1 MKDPKILSIPIEEEM
16 KSSYLDYAMSVIIGR
31 ALPDV
36 RDGLKPVHRRIL
48 YAMYEMNLLHNRPY
62 KKSAS
67 VVGEVLGKYHPH
79 GDMAVYDALVRMAQD
94 FSMRYPLI
102 DGQGNFGSIDGDA
115 AAAYR
120 YTEAR
125 LSKIAEE
132 LLKDIDKD
140 TVDFGPNFDEK
151 LKEPLVLPS
160 GFPNLL
166 VNGSSGIAVGM
177 ATNIPPHNLSEVIDG
192 IVYLIDNPDAT
203 LEDVMKFIKG
213 PDFPTGGI
221 ILGIDNIKTAY
232 ETGSGNIVLEAKYS
246 IEEGKRGKNNI
257 IITEIPYQVNKSVL
271 ISDIA
276 ELVRDGKIEGIS
288 DIRDESNRDGIRI
301 VLELKQGAQERIIIN
316 KLLKHTKLRT
326 GFGIILLALVDGVP
340 KKLSLIEILKH
351 YIEHRRII
359 IERRSKFLLKKA
371 QERAHIIEGLRKAID
386 NIDEIIKIIKASKD
400 TNTAKKSLMDRFKFT
415 DIQAQA
421 ILDMRLSK
429 LTNLERK
436 ELEDEYKELIKEI
449 EKLKSILA
457 SKKLLDE
464 LLKEELLKIK
474 EEFGD
479 ERMTKILKK
488 GPEEFEEIDL
498 IVEEDVVV
506 ITTHKGWIKRMPVSV
521 YRAQRKGGKGITGI
535 EQGED
540 DFVKKIFVAST
551 HDRMLIFTNKGNC
564 YGLNV
569 YDIPEGSRTSKGR
582 SIINLVKIKPD
593 EKINAIV
600 CEKDISKTNIVL
612 VTKRGIIKKVKGE
625 AFKNA
630 GRNGVIAINIKED
643 DELIDAEII
652 MEKEDILL
660 ATRDGMVIRFCEDK
674 VREMGRQ
681 AAGVIGAR
689 MEKDDYIVSVMIAR
703 NEPNVLFITEKG
715 IGKKTPI
722 SEIRKISR
730 GGKGVI
736 GIKLNEKT
744 GKLAGAITMG
754 EREEII
760 VVTKF
765 GIILR
770 VKGEEIK
777 LLHRSSS
784 GIKIIRLSEDDS
796 VADLTKIIP
805 DE

>member
-1 MKDPKILSIPIEEEM
+1 MKDPKITSIPIEEEM
-16 KSSYLDYAMSVIIGR
+16 KSSYLDYAMSVIVGR

-48 YAMYEMNLLHNRPY
+48 YAMYEMGLLHDKAY

-140 TVDFGPNFDEK
+140 TVDFGPNFDGK

-177 ATNIPPHNLSEVIDG
+177 ATNIPPHNLNEVIDA
-192 IVYLIDNPDAT
+192 IVYIVDHPDAT
-203 LEDVMKFIKG
+203 LDDIMNFIKG

-221 ILGIDNIKTAY
+221 ILGIDSIKNAY
-232 ETGSGNIVLEAKYS
+232 ETGSGNIVVEAKYV
-246 IEEGKRGKNNI
+246 IEEGKRGKDNI
-257 IITEIPYQVNKSVL
+257 IIQEIPYQVNKSAL
-271 ISDIA
+271 ISEIA

-301 VLELKQGAQERIIIN
+301 VLELKQGAQEKVIIN

-340 KKLSLIEILKH
+340 MKLSLIEILKH
-351 YIEHRRII
+351 YIQHRRTI
-359 IERRSKFLLKKA
+359 IERRSRFLLKKA
-371 QERAHIIEGLRKAID
+371 QDRAHIIEGLKIAID
-386 NIDEIIKIIKASKD
+386 NIDEIVKIIKNSKD
-400 TNTAKKSLMDRFKFT
+400 TNTAKKALMERFKLT
-415 DIQAQA
+415 EIQSQA
-421 ILDMRLSK
+421 ILDMKLSK
-429 LTNLERK
+429 LTGLERK
-436 ELEDEYKELIKEI
+436 ELEEEYKELIKKI
-449 EKLKSILA
+449 EKLKSIL
-457 SKKLLDE
+457 SSSKLLDA

-479 ERMTKILKK
+479 ERKTKIMKK
-488 GPEEFEEIDL
+488 GPEEFDEIDL

-506 ITTHKGWIKRMPVSV
+506 LTTHKGWIKRMPVSV
-521 YRAQRKGGKGITGI
+521 YRAQKKGGRGILGI

-551 HDRMLIFTNKGNC
+551 HDRMLIFTNRGNC

-569 YDIPEGSRTSKGR
+569 YDIPEGSRVSRGR
-582 SIINLVKIKPD
+582 AIVNLVKRKED

-600 CEKDISKTNIVL
+600 FEKDITTANIVL
-612 VTKRGIIKKVKGE
+612 VTKSGVIKKVKGE
-625 AFKNA
+625 NFKNA
-630 GRNGVIAINIKED
+630 GRNGIIAINLKEN

-652 MEKEDILL
+652 REKEDILL
-660 ATRDGMVIRFCEDK
+660 STRNGMVIRFCEDEL
-674 VREMGRQ
+674 REMGRQ
-681 AAGVIGAR
+681 ATGVIGAR
-689 MEKDDYIVSVMIAR
+689 LKKDDHIVSVMIKR
-703 NEPNVLFITEKG
+703 DEPNVLFVTENG

-722 SEIRKISR
+722 DEIRKISR

-744 GKLAGAITMG
+744 GKLAGAITIG
-754 EREEII
+754 DKDEII
-760 VVTKF
+760 IITKS
-765 GIILR
+765 GIVLR
-770 VKGEEIK
+770 LKGEEIK

-784 GIKIIRLSEDDS
+784 GVKIIRLQEGDS
-796 VADLTKIIP
+796 VADITKITP

>member
-192 IVYLIDNPDAT
+192 IVYLIDNPEAT
-203 LEDVMKFIKG
+203 LEDIMRFIKG
-213 PDFPTGGI
+213 PDFPTGGL
-221 ILGIDNIKTAY
+221 ILGVDNIKTAY
-232 ETGSGNIVLEAKYS
+232 ETGSGNIVLEAKYLV
-246 IEEGKRGKNNI
+246 EEGKRGKNNI
-257 IITEIPYQVNKSVL
+257 IITEIPYQVNKSAL

-276 ELVRDGKIEGIS
+276 ELVRDGKIEGLS

-326 GFGIILLALVDGVP
+326 GFGIILLALVDGIP
-340 KKLSLIEILKH
+340 KKLSLIELLKH

-400 TNTAKKSLMDRFKFT
+400 TNAAKKSLMDRFKFT

-421 ILDMRLSK
+421 ILDMRLAK

-479 ERMTKILKK
+479 ERRTKILKK

-535 EQGED
+535 DQGED

-569 YDIPEGSRTSKGR
+569 YDIPEGSRISKGR

-593 EKINAIV
+593 EKINALV

-612 VTKRGIIKKVKGE
+612 VTKKGIIKKVKGE

-660 ATRDGMVIRFCEDK
+660 ATRNGMVIRFCEDEL
-674 VREMGRQ
+674 REMGRQ

-689 MEKDDYIVSVMIAR
+689 MKKDDYVVSVMIAR

-722 SEIRKISR
+722 NEIRKISR

-736 GIKLNEKT
+736 GIKLTEKT

-754 EREEII
+754 EKEEII

-796 VADLTKIIP
+796 VADVTKIIP

>member
-1 MKDPKILSIPIEEEM
+1 MKSPKILSIPIEEEM
-16 KSSYLDYAMSVIIGR
+16 RSSYLDYAMSVIVGR

-140 TVDFGPNFDEK
+140 TVEFGPNFDEK

-177 ATNIPPHNLSEVIDG
+177 ATNIPPHNLSEVVDG
-192 IVYLIDNPDAT
+192 LIHLIDNPDAT
-203 LEDVMKFIKG
+203 LDDIMKFIKG

-221 ILGIDNIKTAY
+221 ILGVDNIKNAY
-232 ETGSGNIVLEAKYS
+232 ATGSSNIVLEAKYS

-257 IITEIPYQVNKSVL
+257 IISEIPYQVNKSSL
-271 ISDIA
+271 ISEIA

-301 VLELKQGAQERIIIN
+301 VLELKQGAQERVIIN

-351 YIEHRRII
+351 YIEHRRTI
-359 IERRSKFLLKKA
+359 IERRSKFLLRKA
-371 QERAHIIEGLRKAID
+371 EERAHIIEGLRKAID
-386 NIDEIIKIIKASKD
+386 NIDEIIKIIRGSKD
-400 TNTAKKSLMDRFKFT
+400 TNSAKKSLMDRFKFT

-421 ILDMRLSK
+421 ILDMRLAK
-429 LTNLERK
+429 LTGLERK
-436 ELEDEYKELIKEI
+436 ELEDEYRELLKEI
-449 EKLKSILA
+449 ERLKSILA

-488 GPEEFEEIDL
+488 GPEEFNEIDL

-521 YRAQRKGGKGITGI
+521 YRAQRKGGRGITGI

-569 YDIPEGSRTSKGR
+569 YDIPEGSRISKGR
-582 SIINLVKIKPD
+582 SIINLVKIKQD
-593 EKINAIV
+593 EKIDAIV
-600 CEKDISKTNIVL
+600 FEKDISKTNIAL
-612 VTKRGIIKKVKGE
+612 VTKLGIIKKVKGE

-630 GRNGVIAINIKED
+630 GRNGIIAINIKPN

-652 MEKEDILL
+652 KEKEDILL
-660 ATRDGMVIRFCEDK
+660 ATRNGMIIRFCEDK
-674 VREMGRQ
+674 VRDMGRQ

-689 MEKDDYIVSVMIAR
+689 IKKDDYIVSVMIAR
-703 NEPNVLFITEKG
+703 DEPNVLFITENG

-722 SEIRKISR
+722 NEIRKISR
-730 GGKGVI
+730 GGKGVL

-744 GKLAGAITMG
+744 GKLAGAITIG
-754 EREEII
+754 EKEEVI
-760 VVTKF
+760 VVTKL

-784 GIKIIRLSEDDS
+784 GIKIIRLSEEDS
-796 VADLTKIIP
+796 VADVTKIIS

>member
-16 KSSYLDYAMSVIIGR
+16 KSSYLDYAMSVIVGR

-48 YAMYEMNLLHNRPY
+48 YAMYEMSLLHNRPY

-102 DGQGNFGSIDGDA
+102 DGQGNFGSIDGDV

-151 LKEPLVLPS
+151 LKEPFVLPS

-192 IVYLIDNPDAT
+192 IVYLIDNPEAT
-203 LEDVMKFIKG
+203 LEDIIKFIKG
-213 PDFPTGGI
+213 PDFPTGGL
-221 ILGIDNIKTAY
+221 ILGVDNIKTAY
-232 ETGSGNIVLEAKYS
+232 ATGSGNIILEAKYI

-326 GFGIILLALVDGVP
+326 GFGIILLALVDGIP
-340 KKLSLIEILKH
+340 KKLSLIEILKL

-400 TNTAKKSLMDRFKFT
+400 TNTAKKALMDRFKFSE
-415 DIQAQA
+415 IQAQA
-421 ILDMRLSK
+421 ILDMRLAK

-479 ERMTKILKK
+479 ERLTKILKK

-551 HDRMLIFTNKGNC
+551 HDRMLIFTNKGIC

-582 SIINLVKIKPD
+582 SIINLVKIRPD

-600 CEKDISKTNIVL
+600 CEKDISKTEIVL
-612 VTKRGIIKKVKGE
+612 VTKMGIIKKVKGE

-630 GRNGVIAINIKED
+630 GRNGVIAINIKPN

-652 MEKEDILL
+652 KEKEDILL
-660 ATRDGMVIRFCEDK
+660 ATRKGMVVRFCEDK

-689 MEKDDYIVSVMIAR
+689 MKKDDYIVSVMIAR
-703 NEPNVLFITEKG
+703 DEPNVLFITENG

-722 SEIRKISR
+722 NEIRRISR

-754 EREEII
+754 EKEEII
-760 VVTKF
+760 VITKF

-784 GIKIIRLSEDDS
+784 GIKIIKLSEDDS
-796 VADLTKIIP
+796 VADITKIIP